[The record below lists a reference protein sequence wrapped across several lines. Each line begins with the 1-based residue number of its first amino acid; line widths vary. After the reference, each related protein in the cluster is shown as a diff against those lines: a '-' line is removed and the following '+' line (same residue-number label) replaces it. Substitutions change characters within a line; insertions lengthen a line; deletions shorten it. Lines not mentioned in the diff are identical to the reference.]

1 MSVVPIVLAATD
13 FSPHARHAADRA
25 ARIAR
30 ANGAALS
37 LLHVMP
43 GPALTQLR
51 TWLGDDTAAEAR
63 LREAVQAQVNELA
76 QRLRAEE
83 QVAVDALVEEGPTLE
98 ATLQAAER
106 LDAQLIAVGARGA
119 GFARRF
125 VLGSTAERLIRRTT
139 RPVLVVRQTPHERYR
154 RVLVAVDFS
163 PWSERALAIARWV
176 APDARLVLAHAFD
189 VPYEHRLRLAGVDDA
204 TFVRYRERARA
215 EATRRLQEFAARAGV
230 PAGRWQASVV
240 DGDPGF
246 SLVDLE
252 DEHDCDLVALGKHGS
267 SMVADLLLGSVTQRV
282 LAEGGADVLI
292 ATQGAA

>member
-76 QRLRAEE
+76 QRLRTEE

-154 RVLVAVDFS
+154 RVLVAVGRS
-163 PWSERALAIARWV
+163 SNGRLIA
-176 APDARLVLAHAFD
+176 
-189 VPYEHRLRLAGVDDA
+189 
-204 TFVRYRERARA
+204 A
-215 EATRRLQEFAARAGV
+215 ERAGV
-230 PAGRWQASVV
+230 NVDERGFIAVDKQQRTNVAHIFAIGDIVGQPMLAHKATHEGKVAAEVAASPWRISARAV
-240 DGDPGF
+240 F
-246 SLVDLE
+246 S
-252 DEHDCDLVALGKHGS
+252 
-267 SMVADLLLGSVTQRV
+267 
-282 LAEGGADVLI
+282 GA
-292 ATQGAA
+292 